1 MTRINTNVSSLTAQT
16 RLTRTNN
23 DLNTALTR
31 LSTGLRINS
40 GKDDPAGLIASESLR
55 SDITSINKALSNTQR
70 ASQIIATADSA
81 LGQVSSLLN
90 DIRGLVTEAANSG
103 ALSDDEI
110 AANQLQVDS
119 SLEAINRIAQTTT
132 FQGRKLLDGS
142 LDFVTK
148 AGTGFS
154 TTTDLQINQANLG
167 ATGSV
172 AVSVSISSA
181 ATQASITTD
190 GIPASSTPAAKS
202 TVELDFG
209 TAGAAT
215 QGTVEVALANS
226 YTVGAEATANIEL
239 NSAFTPNVAASKTGF
254 TLGSGL
260 KFDITA
266 DNAGPAA
273 GTEGNNTIIQV
284 TTNSTGTTAK
294 YDAESNILT
303 LDLKIGDNVEATI
316 AAALDTALDGKFN
329 VAVGGGAGTVVAGDA
344 GAFTGQLT
352 LGSQTASSG
361 TVFKLS
367 AVNGG
372 AADGAKGSATTVVF
386 TTTTG
391 TQDAVYDE
399 ANDQI
404 TVSVQEGDTI
414 SSIANLINTKLSG
427 TFIATDVANGTYKY
441 GIGNNG
447 TNAATFSAITDTTT
461 ASKFQLKAISGSVL
475 DGTVINSTKLV
486 FTAGSTSSSSAL
498 YDATSNELR
507 VTVGK
512 NNTVDQVL
520 AAITSDEGGKFEVVS
535 GQTIAGDA
543 LFSVDDATDD
553 FGTKTPTAVTA
564 GTSYDGKITVE
575 AKVADASFDTTID
588 IQTDNSLAAGTATAK
603 LVGTAIIVSV
613 SDKGNGKVALSKIA
627 AAINTLDDYTAT
639 LDDSAQTGDSDLLVT
654 SETINGSALASLAAQ
669 AVTGGNQGGGL
680 TAELAFNLTGFKG
693 TQTLT
698 YDKGASL
705 ADIIKG
711 INGVSDA
718 TGVVAVDDAGTLK
731 LTSSNYGSKSV
742 VAVETLAGKTGGT
755 FATGLSATRATG
767 TDIVATVNGFAAT
780 GDGNT
785 LSISNSTLDLS
796 LTVAAGST
804 TAVNFDITG
813 GGALFQLGSDVV
825 SNQQARL
832 GIGSLSTA
840 KLGGNAG
847 RLFELG
853 KGREKSLANDIT
865 GAADVIDEVIN
876 KVTGLRG
883 RLGAFQRTTLES
895 NSVSLNDTLANLNEA
910 QSSIRDADFAK
921 ESANLTRAQIL
932 VQSGTSVLGIAN
944 QSSQSV
950 LSLLR

>member
-16 RLTRTNN
+16 RLNRTNN

-90 DIRGLVTEAANSG
+90 DIRGLVTEAANKG

-148 AGTGFS
+148 AGAGFG

-209 TAGAAT
+209 AAGAAT

-226 YTVGAEATANIEL
+226 YTVGAEASANVQL
-239 NSAFTPNVAASKTGF
+239 NSAYTPGTAASVTGF
-254 TLGSGL
+254 TLGSGIKL
-260 KFDITA
+260 DITA
-266 DNAGPAA
+266 DNTGPAA
-273 GTEGNNTIIQV
+273 GTEGNATIIQV
-284 TTNSTGTTAK
+284 ATNATATTAK

-303 LDLKIGDNVEATI
+303 LDGEAAI
-316 AAALDTALDGKFN
+316 ATALDTALAGKFD
-329 VAVGGGAGTVVAGDA
+329 VAAGGGAGTVVAGDV
-344 GAFTGQLT
+344 GAFSGQFGSTGT
-352 LGSQTASSG
+352 QTASAG
-361 TVFKLS
+361 NVFKLS

-372 AADGAKGSATTVVF
+372 AADGAKGSSTKLVF

-399 ANDQI
+399 ANNQI
-404 TVSVQEGDTI
+404 TVSVQEGDSI

-427 TFIATDVANGTYKY
+427 TFIATDVANGAYKY
-441 GIGNNG
+441 GIGDNG
-447 TNAATFSAITDTTT
+447 TNAATFSAVTDTTT
-461 ASKFQLKAISGSVL
+461 ASSFQLKAKSGSVV
-475 DGTVINSTKLV
+475 DGTIINSTKLV
-486 FTAGSTSSSSAL
+486 FTAGSTSSSSAK
-498 YDATSNELR
+498 YDADSNELQ

-520 AAITSDEGGKFEVVS
+520 AAITSDEGTKFEVVS

-553 FGTKTPTAVTA
+553 FGTNTPTSKVA
-564 GTSYDGKITVE
+564 GTAYDGKITVE
-575 AKVADASFDTTID
+575 AKLADASYDTTIQL
-588 IQTDNSLAAGTATAK
+588 ISDNSLAAGTASAK
-603 LVGTAIIVSV
+603 INGGKIEVRV
-613 SDKGNGKVALSKIA
+613 SDQGNGKVALSKIRD
-627 AAINTLDDYTAT
+627 AINTLDDYTAT
-639 LDDSAQTGDSDLLVT
+639 LDVSSATGDSELFVNG
-654 SETINGSALASLAAQ
+654 ETIPASTAT

-718 TGVVAVDDAGTLK
+718 TGVVAVDDSGTLK
-731 LTSSNYGSKSV
+731 LTSTNYGSKSV

-767 TDIVATVNGFAAT
+767 SDIVATVNGFAAT

-785 LSISNSTLDLS
+785 LSIANSTLDLS
-796 LTVAAGST
+796 LTVNAGST
-804 TAVNFDITG
+804 TAVNFDITD
-813 GGALFQLGSDVV
+813 GGALFQLGGDVV

>member
-16 RLTRTNN
+16 RLNRTNN

-90 DIRGLVTEAANSG
+90 DIRGLVTEAANKG

-148 AGTGFS
+148 AGSGFG

-172 AVSVSISSA
+172 AVNVSISSA
-181 ATQASITTD
+181 ATQATITTS

-202 TVELDFG
+202 KVELDFG

-226 YTVGAEATANIEL
+226 YTVGAEATANVQL
-239 NSAFTPNVAASKTGF
+239 NSAYTPNVAAKVVDF
-254 TLGSGL
+254 TLASGIKL
-260 KFDITA
+260 DITA
-266 DNAGPAA
+266 DNTGAAA
-273 GTEGNNTIIQV
+273 GLEGNKTIIQV
-284 TTNSTGTTAK
+284 TTNSTATTAK

-303 LDLKIGDNVEATI
+303 LDLKLGESEASI
-316 AAALDTALDGKFN
+316 AADLDTALAGKFD
-329 VAVGGGAGTVVAGDA
+329 VAAGGGAGTVAAGDV
-344 GAFTGQLT
+344 GAFTGQLSGGT
-352 LGSQTASSG
+352 ETASSG

-372 AADGAKGSATTVVF
+372 AADGAKGSLTKLVF

-399 ANDQI
+399 ANNQI

-427 TFIATDVANGTYKY
+427 TFIASDVANGAYKY

-447 TNAATFSAITDTTT
+447 TNAATFSTVTDTTT
-461 ASKFQLKAISGSVL
+461 ASKFQLKAKSGSLL
-475 DGTVINSTKLV
+475 DGTIINSTKLV
-486 FTAGSTSSSSAL
+486 FTAGTTSSSSAK
-498 YDATSNELR
+498 YDTASNELR

-520 AAITSDEGGKFEVVS
+520 AAITSDEGSKFEVVS
-535 GQTIAGDA
+535 GQTISGDA

-553 FGTKTPTAVTA
+553 FGTNTPTVVTA
-564 GTSYDGKITVE
+564 GSAYDGKITVE
-575 AKVADASFDTTID
+575 AKVADASFDTTIQL
-588 IQTDNSLAAGTATAK
+588 ISDNSLAAGTASAK
-603 LVGTAIIVSV
+603 INAGKIEVRV
-613 SDKGNGKVALSKIA
+613 SDQGNGKVALSKIRD
-627 AAINTLDDYTAT
+627 AINTLTDYTAK
-639 LDDSAQTGDSDLLVT
+639 LDVSSATGDSELFVNG
-654 SETINGSALASLAAQ
+654 ETIPASTAT

-718 TGVVAVDDAGTLK
+718 TGVEAVDDGGTLK
-731 LTSSNYGSKSV
+731 LTSTNYGSKSV

-755 FATGLSATRATG
+755 FASALSATRATG

-813 GGALFQLGSDVV
+813 GGALFQLGGDVV

-840 KLGGNAG
+840 KLGGTAG

-853 KGREKSLANDIT
+853 KGREKSLAKDIT